1 MSVRLSRLLW
11 GAALMLGA
19 AAAGAQAPG
28 LTGAPAP
35 ELTAAQEQRA
45 KALATELRCLVC
57 QNQSIAESNAPLAQD
72 LKRQVREQ
80 IAAGRS
86 DDEIRAYMRERY
98 GDFVLYKPPVNAT
111 TGLLWFSPVIL
122 LLVAALL
129 LRTRLRRARPEDAD
143 EPDETDGSER

>member
-1 MSVRLSRLLW
+1 MSVQLIRLLW

-19 AAAGAQAPG
+19 TVAGAQAP
-28 LTGAPAP
+28 
-35 ELTAAQEQRA
+35 ELTAEQEQRA

-72 LKRQVREQ
+72 LKRQVRQQ
-80 IAAGRS
+80 IAAGRT
-86 DDEIRAYMRERY
+86 DDDIRAYMRERY

-143 EPDETDGSER
+143 EIDETDGSER